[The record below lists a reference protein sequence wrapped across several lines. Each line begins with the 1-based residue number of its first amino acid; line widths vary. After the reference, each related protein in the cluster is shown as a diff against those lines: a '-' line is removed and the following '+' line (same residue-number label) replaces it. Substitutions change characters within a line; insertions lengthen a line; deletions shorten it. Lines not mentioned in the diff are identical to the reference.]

1 MVTQTP
7 VRQEAAHLGAQESD
21 IAGRAVFAWVLVPA
35 AGRMLH
41 DLAEGHDG
49 HQAVDELRA
58 AVRLLDRLGWPDDES
73 DETRLTPDE
82 AAVVQM
88 AARSQL
94 GRGVNPD
101 RGARARIARGHAL
114 EPSRSGPIA
123 AVLDSLERG
132 RR

>member
-1 MVTQTP
+1 MVTETP
-7 VRQEAAHLGAQESD
+7 ARRDATHLGAQESD

-41 DLAEGHDG
+41 DLAEGHDS
-49 HQAVDELRA
+49 HEAVGELRD

-101 RGARARIARGHAL
+101 RRARERIARGHHV
-114 EPSRSGPIA
+114 EPAR
-123 AVLDSLERG
+123 
-132 RR
+132 